1 MSTEGD
7 LPGSFRD
14 PSGFLFWR
22 GGKIYRQVNNFYR
35 ENYDQLMSSGLY
47 KALADAHFL
56 IAHEEVDMEPVEP
69 DKAYRTIRP
78 EMIPFVS
85 YPYEWSFS
93 QLKAA
98 AMVTLEI
105 QKKALEYDM
114 SLKDGSAYNIQFAE
128 GKALL
133 IDTLSFEKY
142 RQCQPWVAYGQFCR
156 HFLVPLSLMSYR
168 DIRLGSLL
176 RNYID
181 GIPVDM
187 ADALLPFRT
196 RFRFSLLAHIHLHAK
211 SQKVFARRTVKKGE
225 HRMSRFS
232 LLGIIDSLESAV
244 RKLKWRPTGTEW
256 ADYYDQ
262 MNYTC
267 DAFDQKKRLVA
278 EFINSV
284 NPKSVWDLGAND
296 GLFSRIASDRGIQTV
311 SFDIDPAAVEKNYL
325 EAVQKGERKILP
337 LLLDLTNPS
346 PGIGWE
352 NEERQ
357 SLIERGPADMVMAL
371 ALIHH
376 LAITNNVPFNRI
388 AAFLSRI
395 CKWLIIEFVPKGDSK
410 VQQLLASREDI
421 FTAYTQND
429 FEKDF
434 AESFTITSCVK
445 IAGSERILY
454 LMRKKG
460 VQ

>member
-1 MSTEGD
+1 MNTQGD
-7 LPGSFRD
+7 VPASFRD

-22 GGKIYRQVNNFYR
+22 DGRIYRQVNSSYR
-35 ENYDQLMSSGLY
+35 ENYDQLMNSGLY
-47 KALADAHFL
+47 KALADAHLL
-56 IAHEEVDMEPVEP
+56 IAHEDVDIAPPEP
-69 DKAYRTIRP
+69 DRAYRIIRP

-98 AMVTLEI
+98 ALVTLEI
-105 QKKALEYDM
+105 QKKALEFDM
-114 SLKDGSAYNIQFAE
+114 SLKDSSSYNIQFAD
-128 GKALL
+128 GRVLL

-142 RQCQPWVAYGQFCR
+142 RQGQPWVAYGQFCR
-156 HFLVPLSLMSYR
+156 HFLAPLALMSYR
-168 DIRLGSLL
+168 DIRLSSLL
-176 RNYID
+176 RSYID
-181 GIPVDM
+181 GIPVDL

-196 RFRFSLLAHIHLHAK
+196 RFRFSLLAHIHFHAR
-211 SQKVFARRTVKKGE
+211 SQKVFARRTVKKSE

-244 RKLKWRPTGTEW
+244 RKLKWRPAGTEW
-256 ADYYDQ
+256 ADYYDY
-262 MNYTC
+262 MNYTS
-267 DAFDQKKRLVA
+267 DALEQKKRLVA
-278 EFINSV
+278 EFIDKV

-296 GLFSRIASDRGIQTV
+296 GLFSRLASDRGIQTV
-311 SFDIDPAAVEKNYL
+311 SFDIDPAAVEKSYL
-325 EAVQKGERKILP
+325 EAVQKGEKKILP

-357 SLIERGPADMVMAL
+357 SLIERGPADMALAL

-376 LAITNNVPFNRI
+376 LAISNNVPFIRI

-395 CKWLIIEFVPKGDSK
+395 CNWLIIEFVPKADSK
-410 VQQLLASREDI
+410 VQLLLASREDI

-434 AESFTITSCVK
+434 AECFTITSSVK
-445 IAGSERILY
+445 IAGSERTLY
-454 LMRKKG
+454 LMRRKG
-460 VQ
+460 V

>member
-1 MSTEGD
+1 MNTQGD
-7 LPGSFRD
+7 VPASFRD

-22 GGKIYRQVNNFYR
+22 DGRIYRQVNNFYR
-35 ENYDQLMSSGLY
+35 EDYDRLMNSGLY
-47 KALADAHFL
+47 KSLADARLL
-56 IAHEEVDMEPVEP
+56 IAHEEVDIAPPEP
-69 DKAYRTIRP
+69 DRAYRIIRP

-98 AMVTLEI
+98 ALVTLEI
-105 QKKALEYDM
+105 QKKALEFDM
-114 SLKDGSAYNIQFAE
+114 SLKDGSAYNVQFAD
-128 GKALL
+128 GRVLL

-142 RQCQPWVAYGQFCR
+142 RQGQPWVAYGQFCR
-156 HFLVPLSLMSYR
+156 HFLVPLSLMSYG
-168 DIRLGSLL
+168 DIRLGGLL

-181 GIPVDM
+181 GIPVDL

-196 RFRFSLLAHIHLHAK
+196 RFRFSLLAHIHFHAK
-211 SQKVFARRTVKKGE
+211 SQKVFARRAVKKSE

-244 RKLKWRPTGTEW
+244 SKLKWRPAGTEW

-262 MNYTC
+262 MNYTS
-267 DAFDQKKRLVA
+267 DALEQKKRLVA
-278 EFINSV
+278 EFIGKV

-296 GLFSRIASDRGIQTV
+296 GLFSRLASDRGIQTV

-325 EAVQKGERKILP
+325 EAVQKGEKKILP

-357 SLIERGPADMVMAL
+357 SLIERGPTDMAMAL

-376 LAITNNVPFNRI
+376 LAISNNVPFARI
-388 AAFLSRI
+388 ANFLSRI
-395 CKWLIIEFVPKGDSK
+395 CNWLIVEFIPKTDSK
-410 VQQLLASREDI
+410 VQLLLASREDI

-429 FEKDF
+429 FEKEF
-434 AESFTITSCVK
+434 AEYFAIQNSAK
-445 IAGSERILY
+445 ISGSERTLY
-454 LMRKKG
+454 LMRKRG
-460 VQ
+460 E

>member
-1 MSTEGD
+1 MDTQGD
-7 LPGSFRD
+7 VPASFRD

-22 GGKIYRQVNNFYR
+22 GGIIYRQVNNFYR
-35 ENYDQLMSSGLY
+35 EDYDRLMNSGLY
-47 KALADAHFL
+47 KALVDARLL
-56 IAHEEVDMEPVEP
+56 IAHEEVDIAPPEP

-78 EMIPFVS
+78 EVIPFIS

-98 AMVTLEI
+98 ALVTLEI
-105 QKKALEYDM
+105 QRKALEFDM
-114 SLKDGSAYNIQFAE
+114 SLKDSSAYNIQFAD
-128 GKALL
+128 GRAVL
-133 IDTLSFEKY
+133 IDTLSFERY
-142 RQCQPWVAYGQFCR
+142 RQGQPWVAYGQFCR
-156 HFLVPLSLMSYR
+156 HFLAPLALMSYR

-181 GIPVDM
+181 GIPVDL

-196 RFRFSLLAHIHLHAK
+196 RFRFSLLAHIHLHAR
-211 SQKVFARRTVKKGE
+211 SQKVFARRTVKKSE

-244 RKLKWRPTGTEW
+244 RRLKWRPAGTEW

-262 MNYTC
+262 MNYTS
-267 DAFDQKKRLVA
+267 DALEQKKRLVA
-278 EFINSV
+278 EFIDRV
-284 NPKSVWDLGAND
+284 NPSSVWDLGAND
-296 GLFSRIASDRGIQTV
+296 GLFSRLASDRGIQTV
-311 SFDIDPAAVEKNYL
+311 SFDIDPAAVEKNCL
-325 EAVQKGERKILP
+325 EAVQKGEKKILP

-346 PGIGWE
+346 PGIGWG

-357 SLIERGPADMVMAL
+357 SLIERGPADMAVAL

-376 LAITNNVPFNRI
+376 LAISNNVPLIRI

-395 CKWLIIEFVPKGDSK
+395 CNWLIIEFVPKTDSK
-410 VQQLLASREDI
+410 VQLLLTSREDI

-434 AESFTITSCVK
+434 AECFTIQNSVK
-445 IAGSERILY
+445 ISGSERILY

-460 VQ
+460 V

>member
-1 MSTEGD
+1 MSTQGD
-7 LPGSFRD
+7 VPGSFRD

-22 GGKIYRQVNNFYR
+22 GGEIYRQVNNTYR
-35 ENYDQLMSSGLY
+35 ENYDQLMNSGLY
-47 KALADAHFL
+47 KALTDAHLL
-56 IAHEEVDMEPVEP
+56 IAHEEVAIAHPEP
-69 DKAYRTIRP
+69 DRAYRIIRP

-98 AMVTLEI
+98 ALVTLEI
-105 QKKALEYDM
+105 QKKALEFDM
-114 SLKDGSAYNIQFAE
+114 SLKDSSAYNIQFAD

-142 RQCQPWVAYGQFCR
+142 RQGQPWVAYGQFCR
-156 HFLVPLSLMSYR
+156 HFLAPLSLMSYR
-168 DIRLGSLL
+168 DIRLSSLL
-176 RNYID
+176 RIHID
-181 GIPVDM
+181 GIPVDL
-187 ADALLPFRT
+187 ADALLPFRS

-211 SQKVFARRTVKKGE
+211 SQKVFARRTVKKSV

-232 LLGIIDSLESAV
+232 LLGIINSLESAV
-244 RKLKWRPTGTEW
+244 KKLKWRPAGTEW

-262 MNYTC
+262 MNYTRAAL
-267 DAFDQKKRLVA
+267 DHKKQLVA
-278 EFINSV
+278 EFIDRV

-296 GLFSRIASDRGIQTV
+296 GLFSRLASDRGIQTI

-325 EAVQKGERKILP
+325 EAVQKGEKKILP
-337 LLLDLTNPS
+337 LLLDLANPS

-357 SLIERGPADMVMAL
+357 SLIERGPVDMAMAL

-376 LAITNNVPFNRI
+376 LAISNNVPFARI
-388 AAFLSRI
+388 ANFLSRI
-395 CKWLIIEFVPKGDSK
+395 CNWLIIEFIPKPDSK
-410 VQQLLASREDI
+410 VQLLLASREDI
-421 FTAYTQND
+421 FTGYTQND

-434 AESFTITSCVK
+434 AEYFTITSSIK
-445 IAGSERILY
+445 ISGSERTLY
-454 LMRKKG
+454 LMRKRG
-460 VQ
+460 V